1 MALNLNRL
9 VYQGP
14 AKIRVEI
21 QEPQTDGR
29 KHQSGLGFKGWQSK
43 LSLHGDGFNGKK
55 KNIIC
60 FATQGENGRKGRD
73 QTLSTRVGATRNTW
87 NKEEEA

>member
-55 KNIIC
+55 KTL
-60 FATQGENGRKGRD
+60 FVLPPRVKMGE
-73 QTLSTRVGATRNTW
+73 
-87 NKEEEA
+87 KEGIKPSLLG